1 MQFTG
6 KVIRFGRVTIPQNI
20 RELLNI
26 DEGDYVIVEI
36 AKVKKRNGAEVI
48 PGDALLREGSQ

>member
-1 MQFTG
+1 MEVVARVQ
-6 KVIRFGRVTIPQNI
+6 KYGRIAIPYEI
-20 RELLNI
+20 RELLSI

-48 PGDALLREGSQ
+48 PGDSLLKEVH

>member
-1 MQFTG
+1 MQFAG
-6 KVIRFGRVTIPQNI
+6 KVIKFGRITIPYEI
-20 RELLNI
+20 RELLSI

-48 PGDALLREGSQ
+48 PGDSLLKEVH